1 MFELKYSEYN
11 KIINKLDDLSLSIPN
26 LYELNKNVMNSLLEV
41 IDYGKLK
48 DGNYIS
54 KNKKSD
60 NEFFLANVNLEKNL
74 NVLIEAMLKQ
84 YKIISFQIYNSYSNP
99 LVDLELLDELFKIKR
114 KDTKFDRK
122 KMNKYHLNINFYY
135 NQISDIM
142 DIKIGENTY
151 FKKLLNSKN
160 IDTIDKHYINNKV
173 EETFWQNIE
182 ASIAEYIP
190 IMFDINLSKKEK
202 IKQVQDKFKNI
213 SLTLL
218 NLDKLIKTN
227 SKIHKETKEDL
238 FNRIKDKLNKME
250 LSFGIKPVLN
260 TGFFIA
266 LDHDSEEDFDISE
279 YSGENYL
286 KYLTILSN
294 NCVLAKC
301 SDKNISNILS
311 MFPVVCGD
319 YLYYEADAN
328 LFSIKKKS
336 YDNKYGIFLSRNI
349 KNDYTIL
356 IHEVEHFKENYI
368 INKAKFNKNINDKNL
383 IKNELDG
390 ISFISELH
398 TKEMLLNIIENKSLL
413 EGNKESVLE
422 KALELSFKKQNI
434 YLFNK
439 AVYEKEDLKF
449 SNDQYL
455 HLKSKINSFLAKTIY
470 YMLSY
475 NFKNLVSIDNKS
487 FIEKLNNGENKS
499 ILSDIHNRLDK
510 SIIADV
516 YIQNIITNK
525 DKNIDLMLANSGH
538 DLKTIGLLGD
548 PHSKRIMFKSLI
560 FIIRDV
566 FYKFEKIT
574 KKEIDKNHLS
584 RYVSFFTDQMISLKN
599 TINVRL
605 LINEY
610 DNMILPKYYISH
622 EVGNNLMSSIISNDI
637 VNKTVDRMLS
647 ITNEEQKNYI
657 LSPIEIYARNSQVF
671 NLKTFINTSFINN
684 SSNIIAEPI
693 KAKMKLSFSSSILHK
708 IKSKDDYS
716 DKRSYTFNFMLDEI
730 PDDMHKEWKKINEEL
745 SSILMLPDYI
755 NNKNKL

>member
-74 NVLIEAMLKQ
+74 NVLIEAILKQ

-182 ASIAEYIP
+182 ASIAEYIH

-202 IKQVQDKFKNI
+202 IKKVQDKFENI

-487 FIEKLNNGENKS
+487 FIEKLNNGENKRV
-499 ILSDIHNRLDK
+499 LSDIHNRLDK

-684 SSNIIAEPI
+684 SSKIIAEPI

-716 DKRSYTFNFMLDEI
+716 DKRSYTFNLMLDEI